1 MYASCLPIAK
11 KNNTKEEATSLFQLL
26 VCISFEMGYFC
37 MVPGCSSG
45 TRKALAVSFH
55 LLPRDLELCK
65 QWLRAIN
72 HKFGE
77 DTALEAVKQRKVCS
91 LHFKPEDFEFN
102 VLRKKR
108 AALLNSAIPSIF
120 TFPGDDEQ
128 PSGTSRTK
136 PICLEVRLTRL
147 LLITHTDSLLQESST
162 SHELY

>member
-1 MYASCLPIAK
+1 MVNY
-11 KNNTKEEATSLFQLL
+11 
-26 VCISFEMGYFC
+26 C
-37 MVPGCSSG
+37 MVPGCSIRA
-45 TRKALAVSFH
+45 RKRKTVSFH

>member
-55 LLPRDLELCK
+55 LLPRDLERCK

-72 HKFGE
+72 HPKFGE
-77 DTALEAVKQRKVCS
+77 DTALEAVKQQKVCS
-91 LHFKPEDFEFN
+91 LHFKPEDFKYN
-102 VLRKKR
+102 VRGRKR

-120 TFPGDDEQ
+120 TFPGDDDQ
-128 PSGTSRTK
+128 PSGTSRAK
-136 PICLEVRLTRL
+136 PIILEVRLTRP
-147 LLITHTDSLLQESST
+147 LLITLKSSAGKQHV
-162 SHELY
+162 S